1 MTALI
6 VITLVYLLALLP
18 GIDARV
24 ATTFTD
30 QGTGASAAGGSGR
43 IYDLYGGFSSLADF
57 PVPGWALRDVL
68 LLRMGPSQINIM
80 GLYVV
85 LLLLAPIMAW
95 LLLRRRW
102 AALVATSVTLYV
114 VGQIHPIRVLPSQFE
129 DPFPFVDWQ
138 ILFVLGL
145 VAGWHRARLVA
156 AARQPL
162 GKVVVGLAVVLT
174 VGFAFFSW
182 NNPQVSN
189 AYDVRLALL
198 PDATFTRLYNDWF
211 ARTTLE
217 PGRLIA
223 VLCFLVTAYA
233 VLTAYWMPVQRAV
246 GWFLIP
252 LGQAT
257 LYIFVLH
264 VLFVVAVANVPA
276 LTSSVL
282 LGTLTHAAVLAAFW
296 LMVRK
301 RFLFRVV
308 PR

>member
-1 MTALI
+1 
-6 VITLVYLLALLP
+6 
-18 GIDARV
+18 V
-24 ATTFTD
+24 ATTFVD
-30 QGTGASAAGGSGR
+30 QGAGGTAGGSGR
-43 IYDLYGGFSSLADF
+43 VYNLYGGFSSLADF

-85 LLLLAPIMAW
+85 LLLLAPIMTW
-95 LLLRRRW
+95 LLLRRW
-102 AALVATSVTLYV
+102 WVALVAASVTLYAL
-114 VGQIHPIRVLPSQFE
+114 GQIHPIRVLPSQFE
-129 DPFPFVDWQ
+129 DPFPVLDWQ

-145 VAGWHRARLVA
+145 VAGWHRRRLLA
-156 AARQPL
+156 ATRQPF
-162 GKVVVGLAVVLT
+162 GRAVVGLAVVLT
-174 VGFAFFSW
+174 VAFAVFSW
-182 NNPQVSN
+182 NNPHLSN

-198 PDATFTRLYNDWF
+198 PDATFTRLYDGWF

-217 PGRLIA
+217 PGRLVA
-223 VLCFLVTAYA
+223 VICLLVTAFA
-233 VLTAYWMPVQRAV
+233 ALTAFWVPVHKAL

-257 LYIFVLH
+257 LYVFVLH

-276 LTSSVL
+276 LRSSLL
-282 LGTLTHAAVLAAFW
+282 LGTVTHAVVLAAFW

-301 RFLFRVV
+301 RFLFGVV